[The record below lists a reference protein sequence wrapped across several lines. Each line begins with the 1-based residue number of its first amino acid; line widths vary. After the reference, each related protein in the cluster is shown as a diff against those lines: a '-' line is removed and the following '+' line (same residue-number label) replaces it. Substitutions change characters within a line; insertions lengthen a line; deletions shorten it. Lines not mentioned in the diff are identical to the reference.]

1 MSYLPLFPEL
11 PEVEELSSPASP
23 PLGELRLSRPVRN
36 QVEMVMQELD
46 ALIGPE
52 HRARVIWGL
61 VERLDLSQLYTP
73 IRVAT
78 DTPGRAATDPKVL
91 LALWLYAITENV
103 GSARQLDRLCN
114 EHDAYRWL
122 RGGVPVN
129 YHMLADLRVEHGEA
143 LDGLLTQ
150 LLAVLLKEG
159 LADLDGAA
167 QDGMR
172 VRAGAGQSSFRRE
185 QSLKRCLEKAQK
197 QVERLALEREH
208 PDPQKGKREQAAQE
222 RAAREREERVEE
234 ALRQLPQVQA
244 VKERQKRKA
253 GKQRA
258 ARVTEARVSS
268 TDPEARVMKMPDG
281 GFRPAYNVQLTT
293 DVSSGIILGVAVTN
307 DGTDQGEA
315 LPMVDQVVQRTGRQ
329 SEKYLMDGG
338 FVDLK
343 DIQTLEQRGIEVY
356 APPKETER
364 PAESRYSW
372 VKGWRE
378 RMSTEAA
385 KEVYKQRASTAEWS
399 NAQVCQH
406 GVSQFRVRGVAKVTA
421 VMLLVVLAHNLL
433 RWAALGT

>member
-1 MSYLPLFPEL
+1 MSK
-11 PEVEELSSPASP
+11 
-23 PLGELRLSRPVRN
+23 LRLSRPVRN
-36 QVEMVMQELD
+36 QVEIVMQELD
-46 ALIGPE
+46 ALISPE
-52 HRARVIWGL
+52 HRARAIWGL

-91 LALWLYAITENV
+91 LALWLYATTEGV
-103 GSARQLDRLCN
+103 GSARHLERLCN

-129 YHMLADLRVEHGEA
+129 YHMLADFRVGHGEA
-143 LDGLLTQ
+143 LDELMTQ

-159 LADLDGAA
+159 LADLDGVA

-172 VRAGAGQSSFRRE
+172 VRASAGQSSFRRE
-185 QSLKRCLEKAQK
+185 KSLKKCLEKAQK

-208 PDPQKGKREQAAQE
+208 PDPRKGRREEAARE

-253 GKQRA
+253 GKERA
-258 ARVTEARVSS
+258 AKVTEARVST

-281 GFRPAYNVQLTT
+281 GFRPAYNVQLAT
-293 DVSSGIILGVAVTN
+293 DVSSGIVMGVSVIN

-315 LPMVDQVVQRTGRQ
+315 LPMVEQVVRRTGRQ
-329 SEKYLMDGG
+329 PKKYLMDGG

-343 DIQTLEQRGIEVY
+343 DIQTLEEAGIEVY
-356 APPKETER
+356 APPKETVK
-364 PAESRYSW
+364 PVESKNGW
-372 VKGWRE
+372 MKGWRE
-378 RMSTEAA
+378 RMSTETA
-385 KEVYKQRASTAEWS
+385 KEVYKQRAATAEWS
-399 NAQVCQH
+399 NAQVSQH

>member
-1 MSYLPLFPEL
+1 M
-11 PEVEELSSPASP
+11 
-23 PLGELRLSRPVRN
+23 
-36 QVEMVMQELD
+36 
-46 ALIGPE
+46 
-52 HRARVIWGL
+52 
-61 VERLDLSQLYTP
+61 YTP

-91 LALWLYAITENV
+91 LALWLYATTEGV
-103 GSARQLDRLCN
+103 GSARHLERLCN

-129 YHMLADLRVEHGEA
+129 YHMLADFRVGHGEA
-143 LDGLLTQ
+143 LDELMTQ

-159 LADLDGAA
+159 LADLDGVA

-172 VRAGAGQSSFRRE
+172 VRASAGQSSFRRE
-185 QSLKRCLEKAQK
+185 KSLKKCLEKAQK

-208 PDPQKGKREQAAQE
+208 PDPRKGRREEAARE

-253 GKQRA
+253 GKERA
-258 ARVTEARVSS
+258 AKVTEARVST

-281 GFRPAYNVQLTT
+281 GFRPAYNVQLAT
-293 DVSSGIILGVAVTN
+293 DVSSGIVMGVSVIN

-315 LPMVDQVVQRTGRQ
+315 LPMVEQVVRRTGRQ
-329 SEKYLMDGG
+329 PKKYLMDGG

-343 DIQTLEQRGIEVY
+343 DIQTLEEAGIEVY
-356 APPKETER
+356 APPKETEK
-364 PAESRYSW
+364 PVESKNGW

-378 RMSTEAA
+378 RMSTETA
-385 KEVYKQRASTAEWS
+385 KEVYKQRAATAEWS
-399 NAQVCQH
+399 NAQVSQH
-406 GVSQFRVRGVAKVTA
+406 GVSQFRVRGVAKVRLRR
-421 VMLLVVLAHNLL
+421 MLLVVLAHNLL